1 MSAFACCFWWFL
13 LGLLLGW
20 LLNWLLSKWTRKDD
34 SGSGGNS
41 YNAPSHASNAYSGS
55 AGGSTSGSMGG
66 SANGTTGGSVSSNM
80 GAAGLAALA
89 AVAGADVAKAAA
101 AGFKIR
107 GNDDLEAV
115 EGIGPKISGLF
126 KDNGV
131 NTFGQLSAM
140 SVAEMNVILEKG
152 GSRFKLANP
161 GTWAKQALLCHENR
175 WVELR
180 ALQDDLTAGID
191 KSAGSTA

>member
-1 MSAFACCFWWFL
+1 MSALACCFWWFL

-34 SGSGGNS
+34 SGSGGNN
-41 YNAPSHASNAYSGS
+41 YNTSNHASNAYSGS
-55 AGGSTSGSMGG
+55 AVGSSLGSMGTVASG
-66 SANGTTGGSVSSNM
+66 AV
-80 GAAGLAALA
+80 GAAGLAAVG
-89 AVAGADVAKAAA
+89 AVAGADIAKAAA

-107 GNDDLEAV
+107 GNDDLEIV
-115 EGIGPKISGLF
+115 EGIGPKIAGLF